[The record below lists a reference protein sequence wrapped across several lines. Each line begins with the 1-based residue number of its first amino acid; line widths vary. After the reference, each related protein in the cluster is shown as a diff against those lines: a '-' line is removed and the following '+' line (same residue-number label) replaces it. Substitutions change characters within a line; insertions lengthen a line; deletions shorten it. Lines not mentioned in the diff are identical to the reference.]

1 MYKVNDVVVHE
12 NGGVY
17 RIVSIGKPDFVKGQE
32 EYYTMKSVWDD
43 SSMIYVKINNDKV
56 YMRPVI
62 SKAEARSYL
71 EKLSGIDA
79 EYDTNN
85 KEREKKNRQILKSCE
100 VSQYLELMKAILLE
114 QEKKKQGG
122 KKLNCSD
129 EKDLQRAEKMLISE
143 LAVVSMSRWKA
154 PGSRWL
160 RQYLHRIKKAD
171 SQMKDR
177 QMVPGLAGRSGCTCG
192 RNGNLSD
199 GIFFCKIK

>member
-100 VSQYLELMKAILLE
+100 DSQYLELMKAILLE
-114 QEKKKQGG
+114 QAKK

-143 LAVVSMSRWKA
+143 LAVVFNVTVESARKSVVEAVFTQDKE
-154 PGSRWL
+154 G
-160 RQYLHRIKKAD
+160 
-171 SQMKDR
+171 
-177 QMVPGLAGRSGCTCG
+177 
-192 RNGNLSD
+192 
-199 GIFFCKIK
+199 

>member
-85 KEREKKNRQILKSCE
+85 KEREKKNRQILKS
-100 VSQYLELMKAILLE
+100 
-114 QEKKKQGG
+114 
-122 KKLNCSD
+122 
-129 EKDLQRAEKMLISE
+129 
-143 LAVVSMSRWKA
+143 WKSA
-154 PGSRWL
+154 SIW
-160 RQYLHRIKKAD
+160 
-171 SQMKDR
+171 
-177 QMVPGLAGRSGCTCG
+177 
-192 RNGNLSD
+192 N
-199 GIFFCKIK
+199 

>member
-143 LAVVSMSRWKA
+143 LAVVFNVTVESARKSVVEAVFTQDKDGTRPCRQVRMYLWKK
-154 PGSRWL
+154 REF
-160 RQYLHRIKKAD
+160 
-171 SQMKDR
+171 
-177 QMVPGLAGRSGCTCG
+177 VGRH
-192 RNGNLSD
+192 
-199 GIFFCKIK
+199 IFL

>member
-85 KEREKKNRQILKSCE
+85 KEREKKK
-100 VSQYLELMKAILLE
+100 
-114 QEKKKQGG
+114 GG

-143 LAVVSMSRWKA
+143 LAVVFNVTVESARKSVVEAVFTQDKE
-154 PGSRWL
+154 G
-160 RQYLHRIKKAD
+160 
-171 SQMKDR
+171 
-177 QMVPGLAGRSGCTCG
+177 
-192 RNGNLSD
+192 
-199 GIFFCKIK
+199 

>member
-1 MYKVNDVVVHE
+1 MYKLNDVVVHE

-143 LAVVSMSRWKA
+143 LAVVFNVTVESARKSVVVAVFTQDKE
-154 PGSRWL
+154 G
-160 RQYLHRIKKAD
+160 
-171 SQMKDR
+171 
-177 QMVPGLAGRSGCTCG
+177 
-192 RNGNLSD
+192 
-199 GIFFCKIK
+199 